1 VYDPG
6 KDYVRRFERKLRR
19 EALQRMDESGRPWE
33 HQDNPLLR
41 RYRNP
46 ARQLLIML
54 GIAAVSALIF
64 VFLFLGF
71 SPSTPQ

>member
-1 VYDPG
+1 
-6 KDYVRRFERKLRR
+6 
-19 EALQRMDESGRPWE
+19 
-33 HQDNPLLR
+33 LR

-54 GIAAVSALIF
+54 GIAAVLALIF

>member
-1 VYDPG
+1 MSGDSSG
-6 KDYVRRFERKLRR
+6 SCGEKRCKGW
-19 EALQRMDESGRPWE
+19 MKSGRPWE

-46 ARQLLIML
+46 ARQLLFML
-54 GIAAVSALIF
+54 GIAAVLALIF